1 MRKILNAR
9 RNLLLKVNQ
18 YKKMGIKSFLM
29 KKMLASQLKGVPEAQ
44 VDMILN
50 AVEKNPK
57 LFEDIAKEVQ
67 EKIKGGMDQ
76 QAATMQVMMA
86 HQKELQEVM
95 K

>member
-1 MRKILNAR
+1 MSFFKD
-9 RNLLLKVNQ
+9 LLLK
-18 YKKMGIKSFLM
+18 
-29 KKMLASQLKGVPEAQ
+29 KMLKSQLKGMPEAQ
-44 VDMILN
+44 QNMIIS

-86 HQKELQEVM
+86 HQKELQDLM

>member
-1 MRKILNAR
+1 M
-9 RNLLLKVNQ
+9 LK
-18 YKKMGIKSFLM
+18 
-29 KKMLASQLKGVPEAQ
+29 SQLKGMPEAQ
-44 VDMILN
+44 QNMIIS

-86 HQKELQEVM
+86 HQKELQDLM

>member
-1 MRKILNAR
+1 MSFFKD
-9 RNLLLKVNQ
+9 LLLK
-18 YKKMGIKSFLM
+18 
-29 KKMLASQLKGVPEAQ
+29 KMLKSQLKGMPEAQ
-44 VDMILN
+44 QNMIIS

-76 QAATMQVMMA
+76 QTATMQVMMA
-86 HQKELQEVM
+86 HQKELQDLM

>member
-1 MRKILNAR
+1 
-9 RNLLLKVNQ
+9 
-18 YKKMGIKSFLM
+18 M

-50 AVEKNPK
+50 AVEKNPG

-67 EKIKGGMDQ
+67 EKVKGGMAE

-86 HQKELQEVM
+86 HQKELQEAI